1 MRMIN
6 KKIDYIDDPN
16 DTFEQYLEKAK
27 KYDFRAVFAKPEKEY
42 DIARDYLKDTDI
54 IIAGAVDFPEGK
66 MDLDDKMKRFADYAA
81 KNFEEIDY
89 PLNQKNVENREFSA
103 IEKEMAT
110 ISSFCKKN
118 GIKDKVIVEMCKL
131 DGDNAAKKKI
141 CEIANRIKP
150 AFLKTSTGRSFG
162 GAKIEDVKLM
172 KRILDSSIKI
182 KAAGGIH
189 TYVEAKQFLDAGAS
203 ILGASAGIKIVEQ
216 EKEEKNA

>member
-1 MRMIN
+1 MIN

-27 KYDFRAVFAKPEKEY
+27 KYNFRAIFAKPEKEY
-42 DIARDYLKDTDI
+42 DIARNYLKNTDI

-66 MDLDDKMKRFADYAA
+66 MNLSEKMARLADYAD
-81 KNFEEIDY
+81 KKFEEVDY
-89 PLNQKNVENREFSA
+89 PLNQKNVENRDFLA

-131 DGDNAAKKKI
+131 DGDEPAKTKI
-141 CEIANRIKP
+141 CEIANRVKP
-150 AFLKTSTGRSFG
+150 AYLKTSTGRSFG

-172 KRILDSSIKI
+172 KRTLDPSIKI

-189 TYVEAKQFLDAGAS
+189 TYMQAKQFIDAGAS
-203 ILGASAGIKIVEQ
+203 ILGASAGIKIIEQ
-216 EKEEKNA
+216 EREEENA

>member
-1 MRMIN
+1 MIN

-27 KYDFRAVFAKPEKEY
+27 KYNFRAIFAKPEKEY
-42 DIARDYLKDTDI
+42 DFAKDYLRDTDI

-66 MDLDDKMKRFADYAA
+66 MDLDSKMKRFADYAA

-89 PLNQKNVENREFSA
+89 PLNQKNVENRDFHA
-103 IEKEMAT
+103 IEKEMAA

-131 DGDNAAKKKI
+131 DGDNAAKEKI

-150 AFLKTSTGRSFG
+150 AFLKTSTGRSFS

-189 TYVEAKQFLDAGAS
+189 TYLEAKKFLNAGAS

>member
-1 MRMIN
+1 MIN

-27 KYDFRAVFAKPEKEY
+27 KYDFRAVFAEPEEY
-42 DIARDYLKDTDI
+42 EIARDFLRDTNI
-54 IIAGAVDFPEGK
+54 IIAVSIDFPEGK
-66 MDLDDKMKRFADYAA
+66 MNLGEKMKRFAACA
-81 KNFEEIDY
+81 TKNFEEVDY
-89 PLNQKNVENREFSA
+89 PLNQKNVENRDFSA
-103 IEKEMAT
+103 IEKEMAA

-131 DGDNAAKKKI
+131 GGDNAAKKKI
-141 CEIANRIKP
+141 CEIANRVKP
-150 AFLKTSTGRSFG
+150 AFMKTSTGKSFG

-172 KRILDSSIKI
+172 KRILDPSIKI

-189 TYVEAKQFLDAGAS
+189 TYLEAKQFLDAGAS

>member
-103 IEKEMAT
+103 IEKEMTT

-189 TYVEAKQFLDAGAS
+189 TYLEAKQFLDAGAS

>member
-103 IEKEMAT
+103 IEKEMTT